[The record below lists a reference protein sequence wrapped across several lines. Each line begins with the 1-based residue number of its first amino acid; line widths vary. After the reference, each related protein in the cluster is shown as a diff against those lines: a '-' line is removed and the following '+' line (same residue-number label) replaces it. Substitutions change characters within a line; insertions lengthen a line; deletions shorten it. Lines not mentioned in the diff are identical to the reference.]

1 VTEPP
6 VALVDGFAELRDLD
20 RATLLDRIGL
30 TEADVRRDVSYQG
43 LEHVDNVTFEGA
55 QIYLR
60 GDGVAL
66 IYGDDLS
73 FEVPSASEMQ
83 QELGGPGEMLASPA
97 SKRGVLH
104 VYPERGIAVSEEDD
118 HVQFVEVFPPT
129 TLDRY
134 RAEIYREPPRFIQ

>member
-1 VTEPP
+1 MG
-6 VALVDGFAELRDLD
+6 LVDRFVELRDLD
-20 RATLLDRIGL
+20 RATLLDRVGR
-30 TEADVRRDVSYQG
+30 TEADVRRDVAYQG

-55 QIYLR
+55 EIYLR
-60 GDGVAL
+60 GDRVAL

-73 FEVPSASEMQ
+73 FESPSASELGQ
-83 QELGGPGEMLASPA
+83 ALGGPGTMLASQA

-118 HVQFVEVFPPT
+118 HVQFIEVFPPA

-134 RAEIYREPPRFIQ
+134 VTEIYREPPRFIQ